1 MIDLFSDT
9 KTRPTPAMREAM
21 LNAEVGDDHW
31 GEDPTVQALQGFL
44 AERLH
49 FEAALFL
56 PSATMANQIA
66 VKIHTSLGDAVI
78 CHENCHINLYEGGTP
93 AALSGVV
100 LDTLPGPRGVFTGAQ
115 VKARVRPEGMYFPP
129 TTLVCIE
136 NTHNVCGGAVWTP
149 EDLTDVATASK
160 EYGLA
165 MHLDGARLFNAA
177 VKLGGVSGVWEMA
190 KKLTAPFDTVTICL
204 TKGLG
209 APIGAVL
216 LGSRELVEKARRWK
230 HALGGAMRQ
239 SGIVAA
245 GGLYALER
253 HLPLLEGDHRR
264 AQTLAKGLS
273 EIPGVALDPWPETN
287 LVFANV
293 SGTGLTGSEIQAR
306 LKEAGV
312 LCSGG
317 GDRLRF
323 VTHLDISD
331 ADIREALETV
341 RRVAHRN

>member
-21 LNAEVGDDHW
+21 ARAEVGDDHW
-31 GEDPTVQALQGFL
+31 GEDPTVLKLQDVLSEKLG
-44 AERLH
+44 
-49 FEAALFL
+49 FEAGLFL

-66 VKIHTSLGDAVI
+66 VKVHTSLGDAVI

-93 AALSGVV
+93 AALSGVI

-115 VKARVRPEGMYFPP
+115 VRARIRPAGMYFPP

-136 NTHNVCGGAVWTP
+136 NTHNFCGGSVWTP
-149 EDLTDVATASK
+149 EDLADVEAVAK
-160 EYGLA
+160 DAGLA
-165 MHLDGARLFNAA
+165 MHLDGSRLFNAA
-177 VKLGGVSGVWEMA
+177 VKLGGTDGVWEMA
-190 KKLTAPFDTVTICL
+190 KTLCAPFDTVTICL

-216 LGSRELVEKARRWK
+216 LGSHELVEKSRRWK

-245 GGLYALER
+245 AGIYALENN
-253 HLPLLEGDHRR
+253 LSLLAEDHRR
-264 AQTLAKGLS
+264 AEVLAQGLS
-273 EIPGVALDPWPETN
+273 EISGIQLDPWPETN
-287 LVFANV
+287 LVFADI
-293 SGTGLTGSEIQAR
+293 SGTGLAGSEIQKR
-306 LKEAGV
+306 LRAAGV

-317 GDRLRF
+317 GNRLRF

-331 ADIREALETV
+331 ENIAEALAIV
-341 RRVAHRN
+341 RRVTAR